1 MASNGCSLC
10 FWSLKKP
17 AGVSGHPDRL
27 QACEPGNPVTDWPM
41 KKGAPIGP
49 TKTQLSN
56 VKWPVDHCQLKNLT
70 GFLVVG
76 CWKNVKC
83 MAPSTLLAG
92 SHVIAESNF
101 IFFWRFV
108 SSQKFWQR
116 SITTLIYWFQYN
128 SYRTLEPTA
137 EPTNQGTNVKCDI
150 LKGPGV

>member
-101 IFFWRFV
+101 IFSEGLFLPKNSDSGLSPLWSTG
-108 SSQKFWQR
+108 SSTIPTERWNQPLNQR
-116 SITTLIYWFQYN
+116 TK
-128 SYRTLEPTA
+128 EPM
-137 EPTNQGTNVKCDI
+137 
-150 LKGPGV
+150 